1 MYRSTI
7 NAEDLNRIMIM
18 QLNELA
24 LFRQQAFVAG
34 KWCDADHQQTSKI
47 LNPATLEV
55 IGTVPNMGKAE
66 AERAIEAAK
75 EAWPLW
81 KNKTA
86 KDRSIILKKWFDL
99 IISNADELA
108 FILTSEQGKPLAEA
122 KGEILYAASFIEWFA
137 EEAKR
142 VYGDIIP
149 SPYPDARIVV
159 NKQPIGVV
167 AAITPWNFPAA
178 MITRKVAPALAAG
191 CPCIVKPV
199 PETPFTALALVD
211 LALQAGVPA
220 EIFSVITG
228 DAVHIGDAIFESD
241 VVRKFTFT
249 GSTPVGK
256 MLLERSAKT
265 LKKVSLELGGNAPF
279 IVFDDADLDAAI
291 EGALIAKFRNAG
303 QTCVCV
309 NRFLVQAGIYEKFIA
324 ALSQKIQNFN
334 IGNGLE
340 AGHDIGPLINANAV
354 KKVEAHIQDALDK
367 NGRLVI
373 GGKRHTAGELFF
385 EPTLI
390 ADVTADMD
398 VATQET
404 FGPLAA
410 VFKFETEQQAVEMAN
425 ATEFGLAAYCYTKD
439 LGRAWRMSE
448 QLEYGMVGI
457 NKGLI
462 SNEVAPFGGIKQSG
476 LGREGSKYGIEDYL
490 EIKYTLFGGL
500 NYE

>member
-1 MYRSTI
+1 
-7 NAEDLNRIMIM
+7 M

-34 KWCDADHQQTSKI
+34 KWCDADHQQTSEI

-191 CPCIVKPV
+191 CPCIVKPA

-211 LALQAGVPA
+211 LAVQAGVPA

-279 IVFDDADLDAAI
+279 IVFDDADLEAAI

-367 NGRLVI
+367 NGRLVV
-373 GGKRHTAGELFF
+373 GGKKHKAGELFF

-410 VFKFETEQQAVEMAN
+410 VFKFENEQQAVEIAN

-462 SNEVAPFGGIKQSG
+462 SNEVVPFGGIKQSG

-500 NYE
+500 NI

>member
-1 MYRSTI
+1 
-7 NAEDLNRIMIM
+7 M

-34 KWCDADHQQTSKI
+34 KWCDADHQQTSEI

-159 NKQPIGVV
+159 NKQPIGVI

-191 CPCIVKPV
+191 CPCIVKPA

-211 LALQAGVPA
+211 LAVQAGVPA

-291 EGALIAKFRNAG
+291 EGALIAKFRNVG

-500 NYE
+500 NI

>member
-1 MYRSTI
+1 
-7 NAEDLNRIMIM
+7 M

-24 LFRQQAFVAG
+24 LFRQQAFIAG

-47 LNPATLEV
+47 LNPATLEI

-191 CPCIVKPV
+191 CPCIVKPA

-211 LALQAGVPA
+211 LAVQAGVPA

-228 DAVHIGDAIFESD
+228 DAAHIGDAIFESD
-241 VVRKFTFT
+241 IVRKFTFT

-500 NYE
+500 NI

>member
-1 MYRSTI
+1 M
-7 NAEDLNRIMIM
+7 
-18 QLNELA
+18 
-24 LFRQQAFVAG
+24 VA
-34 KWCDADHQQTSKI
+34 H
-47 LNPATLEV
+47 
-55 IGTVPNMGKAE
+55 
-66 AERAIEAAK
+66 
-75 EAWPLW
+75 
-81 KNKTA
+81 
-86 KDRSIILKKWFDL
+86 
-99 IISNADELA
+99 ADELA

-122 KGEILYAASFIEWFA
+122 RGEILYAASFVEWFA

-191 CPCIVKPV
+191 CPCIVKPA
-199 PETPFTALALVD
+199 PETPFTALGLVD
-211 LALQAGVPA
+211 LAVQAGVPA
-220 EIFSVITG
+220 EVLSVITG
-228 DAVHIGDAIFESD
+228 DAVTIGDAIFESD
-241 VVRKFTFT
+241 DVRKFTFT

-256 MLLERSAKT
+256 LLYQRSAQT

-291 EGALIAKFRNAG
+291 EGALIAKYRNAG

-324 ALSQKIQNFN
+324 ALNEKVQKFA

-340 AGHDIGPLINANAV
+340 AGNEIGPLINANAV
-354 KKVEAHIQDALDK
+354 KKVEAHVADALEK
-367 NGRLVI
+367 NARLVA
-373 GGKRHTAGELFF
+373 GGKQHSAGELFY
-385 EPTLI
+385 EPTII
-390 ADVTADMD
+390 ADVTAEMD

-410 VFKFETEQQAVEMAN
+410 IFKFETEQQAIEMAN
-425 ATEFGLAAYCYTKD
+425 ATEFGLAAYCYTQD

-500 NYE
+500 D

>member
-1 MYRSTI
+1 
-7 NAEDLNRIMIM
+7 M

-34 KWCDADHQQTSKI
+34 KWCDADHQQTSEI
-47 LNPATLEV
+47 LNPATLEI

-191 CPCIVKPV
+191 CPCIVKPA

-309 NRFLVQAGIYEKFIA
+309 NRFLVQAGIYEKFIT

-500 NYE
+500 NI

>member
-1 MYRSTI
+1 MHLSTI

-34 KWCDADHQQTSKI
+34 KWCDADHQQTSEI

-66 AERAIEAAK
+66 AERAIEVAK

-191 CPCIVKPV
+191 CPCIVKPA

-211 LALQAGVPA
+211 LAVQAGVPA

-410 VFKFETEQQAVEMAN
+410 IFKFETEQQAVEMAN

-500 NYE
+500 NI

>member
-1 MYRSTI
+1 
-7 NAEDLNRIMIM
+7 M

-34 KWCDADHQQTSKI
+34 KWCDADHQQTSEI
-47 LNPATLEV
+47 LNPATLEI

-191 CPCIVKPV
+191 CPCIVKPA

-211 LALQAGVPA
+211 LAVQAGVPA

-500 NYE
+500 NI

>member
-34 KWCDADHQQTSKI
+34 KWCDADHQQTSEI
-47 LNPATLEV
+47 LNPATLEI

-191 CPCIVKPV
+191 CPCIVKPA

-211 LALQAGVPA
+211 LAVQAGVPA

-228 DAVHIGDAIFESD
+228 DAAHIGDAIFESD

-324 ALSQKIQNFN
+324 TLSQKIQNFN

-410 VFKFETEQQAVEMAN
+410 IFKFETEQQAVEMAN

-500 NYE
+500 NI

>member
-1 MYRSTI
+1 
-7 NAEDLNRIMIM
+7 M

-191 CPCIVKPV
+191 CPCIVKPA

-211 LALQAGVPA
+211 LAVQAGVPA

-340 AGHDIGPLINANAV
+340 AGHDIGPLINASAV

-367 NGRLVI
+367 NGRLVV
-373 GGKRHTAGELFF
+373 GGKKHKAGELFF

-500 NYE
+500 NI

>member
-1 MYRSTI
+1 
-7 NAEDLNRIMIM
+7 M

-34 KWCDADHQQTSKI
+34 KWCDADYQQTSEI
-47 LNPATLEV
+47 LNPATLEI

-191 CPCIVKPV
+191 CPCIVKPA

-211 LALQAGVPA
+211 LAVQAGVPA

-373 GGKRHTAGELFF
+373 GGKKHTAGELFF

-462 SNEVAPFGGIKQSG
+462 SNEVAPFGGVKQSG

-500 NYE
+500 NI

>member
-34 KWCDADHQQTSKI
+34 KWCDADHQQTSEI

-99 IISNADELA
+99 IISNTDELA

-159 NKQPIGVV
+159 NKQPIGVI

-191 CPCIVKPV
+191 CPCIVKPA

-398 VATQET
+398 VANQET

-500 NYE
+500 NI

>member
-1 MYRSTI
+1 M
-7 NAEDLNRIMIM
+7 M
-18 QLNELA
+18 QLNEMA
-24 LFRQQAFVAG
+24 LFHQQAFVAG
-34 KWCDADHQQTSKI
+34 QWCDADNLQRSDI
-47 LNPATLEV
+47 YNPATQEI
-55 IGTVPNMGKAE
+55 IGSVPNMGKIE
-66 AERAIEAAK
+66 AERAIQAAAK
-75 EAWPLW
+75 GWAAW

-86 KDRSIILKKWFDL
+86 KERSIILKKWFDL
-99 IISNADELA
+99 MVASADELA

-122 KGEILYAASFIEWFA
+122 RGEILYAASFVEWFA

-142 VYGDIIP
+142 VYGDIMP
-149 SPYPDARIVV
+149 SPYPDARILVS
-159 NKQPIGVV
+159 KQPIGVV

-191 CPCIVKPV
+191 CPCIVKPA

-220 EIFSVITG
+220 DIFSVITG
-228 DAVHIGDAIFESD
+228 DAITIGDAIFESD
-241 VVRKFTFT
+241 QVRKFTFT
-249 GSTPVGK
+249 GSTAVGK
-256 MLLERSAKT
+256 LLYQRSAQT

-279 IVFDDADLDAAI
+279 IVFDDADLEAAI
-291 EGALIAKFRNAG
+291 EGALIAKYRNAG

-309 NRFLVQAGIYEKFIA
+309 NRFLVQAGIYEQFIA
-324 ALSQKIQNFN
+324 ALKEKVAMLAM
-334 IGNGLE
+334 GNGLD
-340 AGHDIGPLINANAV
+340 AGNEIGPLINSNAV
-354 KKVEAHIQDALDK
+354 KKVEAHVADALAKDA
-367 NGRLVI
+367 RLVI
-373 GGKRHTAGELFF
+373 GGQRHAAGDLFYA
-385 EPTLI
+385 PTII
-390 ADVTADMD
+390 ADVTAEMD

-410 VFKFETEQQAVEMAN
+410 VFKFDTEQQAIAMAN

-490 EIKYTLFGGL
+490 EIKYTLFGGI
-500 NYE
+500 NA

>member
-34 KWCDADHQQTSKI
+34 KWCDADHQQTSEI
-47 LNPATLEV
+47 LNPATLEI

-191 CPCIVKPV
+191 CPCIVKPA

-211 LALQAGVPA
+211 LAVQAGVPA

-279 IVFDDADLDAAI
+279 IVFDDADLEAAI

-324 ALSQKIQNFN
+324 ALSQKIQNF
-334 IGNGLE
+334 LCT
-340 AGHDIGPLINANAV
+340 
-354 KKVEAHIQDALDK
+354 
-367 NGRLVI
+367 R
-373 GGKRHTAGELFF
+373 
-385 EPTLI
+385 
-390 ADVTADMD
+390 
-398 VATQET
+398 
-404 FGPLAA
+404 
-410 VFKFETEQQAVEMAN
+410 
-425 ATEFGLAAYCYTKD
+425 
-439 LGRAWRMSE
+439 
-448 QLEYGMVGI
+448 
-457 NKGLI
+457 
-462 SNEVAPFGGIKQSG
+462 
-476 LGREGSKYGIEDYL
+476 
-490 EIKYTLFGGL
+490 
-500 NYE
+500 

>member
-1 MYRSTI
+1 
-7 NAEDLNRIMIM
+7 M

-34 KWCDADHQQTSKI
+34 KWCDADHQQTSEI

-191 CPCIVKPV
+191 CPCIVKPA

>member
-1 MYRSTI
+1 
-7 NAEDLNRIMIM
+7 M

-34 KWCDADHQQTSKI
+34 KWCDADHQQTSEI

-99 IISNADELA
+99 IISNADDLA

-191 CPCIVKPV
+191 CPCIVKPA

-211 LALQAGVPA
+211 LAVQAGVPA

-309 NRFLVQAGIYEKFIA
+309 NRFLVQVGIYEKFIA
-324 ALSQKIQNFN
+324 ALSLKIQKFN

-340 AGHDIGPLINANAV
+340 AEHDIGPLINANAV

-367 NGRLVI
+367 NGRLVL
-373 GGKRHTAGELFF
+373 GGKKHTAGELFF

-410 VFKFETEQQAVEMAN
+410 IFKFETEQQAVEMAN

-500 NYE
+500 NI

>member
-1 MYRSTI
+1 
-7 NAEDLNRIMIM
+7 M

-34 KWCDADHQQTSKI
+34 KWCDADHQQTSEI

-191 CPCIVKPV
+191 CPCIVKPA

-211 LALQAGVPA
+211 LAVQAGVPA

-228 DAVHIGDAIFESD
+228 DAAHIGDAIFESD

-309 NRFLVQAGIYEKFIA
+309 NRFLVQADIYEKFIA

-367 NGRLVI
+367 NGRLVV
-373 GGKRHTAGELFF
+373 GGKKHKAGELFF

-500 NYE
+500 NI

>member
-1 MYRSTI
+1 
-7 NAEDLNRIMIM
+7 M

-34 KWCDADHQQTSKI
+34 KWCDADHQQTSEI

-191 CPCIVKPV
+191 CPCIVKPA

-211 LALQAGVPA
+211 LAVQAGVPA

-340 AGHDIGPLINANAV
+340 AGHDIGPLINASAV

-367 NGRLVI
+367 NGRLVV
-373 GGKRHTAGELFF
+373 GGKKHKAGELFF

-410 VFKFETEQQAVEMAN
+410 VFKFETEQQVVEMAN

>member
-1 MYRSTI
+1 
-7 NAEDLNRIMIM
+7 M

-34 KWCDADHQQTSKI
+34 KWCDADHQQTSEI
-47 LNPATLEV
+47 LNPATLEI

-81 KNKTA
+81 KKKTA

-191 CPCIVKPV
+191 CPCIVKPA

-211 LALQAGVPA
+211 LAVQAGVPA

-228 DAVHIGDAIFESD
+228 DAAHIGDAIFESD

-324 ALSQKIQNFN
+324 TLSQKIQNFN

-410 VFKFETEQQAVEMAN
+410 IFKFETEQQAVEMAN

-500 NYE
+500 NI

>member
-1 MYRSTI
+1 
-7 NAEDLNRIMIM
+7 M
-18 QLNELA
+18 QLNEMA
-24 LFRQQAFVAG
+24 LFHQQAFVAG
-34 KWCDADHQQTSKI
+34 QWCDADNQQTSDI
-47 LNPATLEV
+47 YNPATQDV

-66 AERAIEAAK
+66 AERAIQVAVAGWAA
-75 EAWPLW
+75 W
-81 KNKTA
+81 KNRTA
-86 KDRSIILKKWFDL
+86 KDRSTVLKKWFDL
-99 IISNADELA
+99 MVAHADELA

-122 KGEILYAASFIEWFA
+122 RGEILYAASFVEWFA

-142 VYGDIIP
+142 VYGDIVP
-149 SPYPDARIVV
+149 SPYPDARIIVS
-159 NKQPIGVV
+159 KQPIGVV

-191 CPCIVKPV
+191 CPCIVKPA

-211 LALQAGVPA
+211 LAIQAGVPA

-228 DAVHIGDAIFESD
+228 DAVTIGDAIFESD
-241 VVRKFTFT
+241 DVRKFTFT

-256 MLLERSAKT
+256 LLYQRSAQT

-291 EGALIAKFRNAG
+291 EGALIAKYRNAG

-309 NRFLVQAGIYEKFIA
+309 NRFLVQEGIYEKFIS
-324 ALSQKIQNFN
+324 ALSEKVNAFT
-334 IGNGLE
+334 IGNGLD
-340 AGHDIGPLINANAV
+340 AGSEIGPLINANAV
-354 KKVEAHIQDALDK
+354 KKVETHVADALAK
-367 NGRLVI
+367 AARLVA
-373 GGKRHTAGELFF
+373 GGKRHSAGELFY
-385 EPTLI
+385 EPTII
-390 ADVTADMD
+390 ADVTAEMD

-410 VFKFETEQQAVEMAN
+410 VFKFETEQQAIEMAN

-500 NYE
+500 NA

>member
-1 MYRSTI
+1 
-7 NAEDLNRIMIM
+7 M

-34 KWCDADHQQTSKI
+34 KWCDADHQQTSEI
-47 LNPATLEV
+47 LNPATLEI

-142 VYGDIIP
+142 IYGDIIP

-191 CPCIVKPV
+191 CPCIVKPA

-211 LALQAGVPA
+211 LAVQAGVPA
-220 EIFSVITG
+220 KIFSVITG
-228 DAVHIGDAIFESD
+228 DAAHIGDAIFESD

-309 NRFLVQAGIYEKFIA
+309 NRFLVQAGVYEKFIA

-354 KKVEAHIQDALDK
+354 KKVETHIQDALDK
-367 NGRLVI
+367 NGRLVV
-373 GGKRHTAGELFF
+373 GGKKHKAGELFF

-500 NYE
+500 NI

>member
-1 MYRSTI
+1 
-7 NAEDLNRIMIM
+7 M
-18 QLNELA
+18 QLKDMS
-24 LFRQQAFVAG
+24 LFHQQAFVAG
-34 KWCDADHQQTSKI
+34 QWCDADNLQRTDI
-47 LNPATLEV
+47 YNPATQEL
-55 IGTVPNMGKAE
+55 IGTVPNMGKTE
-66 AERAIEAAK
+66 AERAIQAATNTW
-75 EAWPLW
+75 AAW

-86 KDRSIILKKWFDL
+86 KDRSIILKRWFEL
-99 IISNADELA
+99 MVEQADELA

-122 KGEILYAASFIEWFA
+122 RGEILYAASFVEWFA

-142 VYGDIIP
+142 VYGDIVP

-159 NKQPIGVV
+159 QKQAIGVV

-191 CPCIVKPV
+191 CPCIVKPA

-211 LALQAGVPA
+211 LAVQAGIPA

-228 DAVHIGDAIFESD
+228 DAVTIGDAIFESSA
-241 VVRKFTFT
+241 VRKFTFT

-256 MLLERSAKT
+256 MLYQRSAQT

-291 EGALIAKFRNAG
+291 EGALIAKYRNAG

-309 NRFLVQAGIYEKFIA
+309 NRFLVQAGIYDKFIN
-324 ALSQKIQNFN
+324 ALSKKVSAFK
-334 IGNGLE
+334 IGNGLDDDSE
-340 AGHDIGPLINANAV
+340 IGPLINLNAV
-354 KKVEAHIQDALDK
+354 KKVEAHVQDALSK
-367 NGRLVI
+367 AARLVT
-373 GGKRHTAGELFF
+373 GGQRHSAGELFYQ
-385 EPTLI
+385 PTII
-390 ADVTADMD
+390 ADVTAEMD

-410 VFKFETEQQAVEMAN
+410 VFKFETEQQALEMAN

-500 NYE
+500 NR

>member
-1 MYRSTI
+1 
-7 NAEDLNRIMIM
+7 M

-34 KWCDADHQQTSKI
+34 KWCDADHQQTSEI

-66 AERAIEAAK
+66 AERAIEAGK
-75 EAWPLW
+75 GAWPLW

-99 IISNADELA
+99 IISNADDLA

-191 CPCIVKPV
+191 CPCIVKPA

-211 LALQAGVPA
+211 LAVQAGVPP

-340 AGHDIGPLINANAV
+340 EGHDIGPLINANAV

-373 GGKRHTAGELFF
+373 GGKKHTAGELFF

-500 NYE
+500 NI

>member
-7 NAEDLNRIMIM
+7 NAEDLNRIIIM

-34 KWCDADHQQTSKI
+34 KWCDADHQQTSEI

-191 CPCIVKPV
+191 CPCIVKPA

-500 NYE
+500 NI

>member
-1 MYRSTI
+1 M
-7 NAEDLNRIMIM
+7 
-18 QLNELA
+18 
-24 LFRQQAFVAG
+24 
-34 KWCDADHQQTSKI
+34 
-47 LNPATLEV
+47 
-55 IGTVPNMGKAE
+55 
-66 AERAIEAAK
+66 
-75 EAWPLW
+75 
-81 KNKTA
+81 
-86 KDRSIILKKWFDL
+86 
-99 IISNADELA
+99 A

-159 NKQPIGVV
+159 NKQPIGVI

-191 CPCIVKPV
+191 CPCIVKPA

-211 LALQAGVPA
+211 LAVQAGVPA

-500 NYE
+500 NI

>member
-1 MYRSTI
+1 
-7 NAEDLNRIMIM
+7 M
-18 QLNELA
+18 QLKDMS
-24 LFRQQAFVAG
+24 LFHQQAFVAG
-34 KWCDADHQQTSKI
+34 QWRDADNLQRTDI
-47 LNPATLEV
+47 YNPATQEI
-55 IGTVPNMGKAE
+55 IGTVPNMGKTE
-66 AERAIEAAK
+66 AERAIQAAAN
-75 EAWPLW
+75 AWSAW

-86 KDRSIILKKWFDL
+86 KDRSIILKRWFEL
-99 IISNADELA
+99 MVEQADELA

-122 KGEILYAASFIEWFA
+122 RGEILYAASFVEWFA

-142 VYGDIIP
+142 VYGDIVP

-159 NKQPIGVV
+159 QKQAIGVV

-191 CPCIVKPV
+191 CPCIVKPA

-211 LALQAGVPA
+211 LAMQAGIPA

-228 DAVHIGDAIFESD
+228 DAVTIGDAIFESD
-241 VVRKFTFT
+241 VVRKFSFT

-256 MLLERSAKT
+256 MLYQRSAQT

-279 IVFDDADLDAAI
+279 IVFDDADLDDAI
-291 EGALIAKFRNAG
+291 EGALIAKYRNAG

-309 NRFLVQAGIYEKFIA
+309 NRFLVQAGIYDKFIN
-324 ALSQKIQNFN
+324 ALSEKVSAFK
-334 IGNGLE
+334 IGNGLDVGSE
-340 AGHDIGPLINANAV
+340 IGPLINLNAV
-354 KKVEAHIQDALDK
+354 KKVEAHVQDALSK
-367 NGRLVI
+367 AARLVT
-373 GGKRHTAGELFF
+373 GGQRHSAGELFYQ
-385 EPTLI
+385 PTII

-410 VFKFETEQQAVEMAN
+410 VFKFETEQQALEMAN

-500 NYE
+500 NR

>member
-1 MYRSTI
+1 
-7 NAEDLNRIMIM
+7 M

-34 KWCDADHQQTSKI
+34 KWCDADHQQTSEI
-47 LNPATLEV
+47 LNPATLEI

-191 CPCIVKPV
+191 CPCIVKPA

-211 LALQAGVPA
+211 LAVQAGVPA

-228 DAVHIGDAIFESD
+228 DAAHIGDAIFESD

-309 NRFLVQAGIYEKFIA
+309 NRFLVQAGIYEKFIV

-500 NYE
+500 NI

>member
-1 MYRSTI
+1 
-7 NAEDLNRIMIM
+7 M

-34 KWCDADHQQTSKI
+34 KWCDADHQQTSEI
-47 LNPATLEV
+47 LNPATLEI

-191 CPCIVKPV
+191 CPCIVKPA

-211 LALQAGVPA
+211 LAVQAGVPA
-220 EIFSVITG
+220 EIFSMITG

-500 NYE
+500 NI

>member
-1 MYRSTI
+1 
-7 NAEDLNRIMIM
+7 M
-18 QLNELA
+18 QLNEMA
-24 LFRQQAFVAG
+24 LFHQQAFVAG
-34 KWCDADHQQTSKI
+34 KWCDADNKDTSDI
-47 LNPATLEV
+47 YNPATQDI

-66 AERAIEAAK
+66 AERAIRAAV
-75 EAWPLW
+75 AGWATW

-86 KDRSIILKKWFDL
+86 KERSIVLKKWFDL
-99 IISNADELA
+99 MVAHADELA
-108 FILTSEQGKPLAEA
+108 FILTNEQGKPLAEA
-122 KGEILYAASFIEWFA
+122 RGEILYAASFIEWFA

-167 AAITPWNFPAA
+167 AAIAPWNFPAA

-191 CPCIVKPV
+191 CPCIVKPA

-228 DAVHIGDAIFESD
+228 DAITIGDAIFESD
-241 VVRKFTFT
+241 DVRKFTFT

-256 MLLERSAKT
+256 LLYQRSAQT

-279 IVFDDADLDAAI
+279 IIFDDADLDAAI
-291 EGALIAKFRNAG
+291 EGALIAKYRNAG

-324 ALSQKIQNFN
+324 ALNEKVQKFA

-340 AGHDIGPLINANAV
+340 PGNEIGPLINANAV
-354 KKVEAHIQDALDK
+354 KKVEAHVADALEK
-367 NGRLVI
+367 NARLVA
-373 GGKRHTAGELFF
+373 GGKRHSRGELFY
-385 EPTLI
+385 EPTII
-390 ADVTADMD
+390 ADVTVEMD

-410 VFKFETEQQAVEMAN
+410 IFKFETEQQAIEMAN
-425 ATEFGLAAYCYTKD
+425 ATEFGLAAYCYTQD

-500 NYE
+500 G

>member
-1 MYRSTI
+1 
-7 NAEDLNRIMIM
+7 M

-34 KWCDADHQQTSKI
+34 KWCDADHQQTSEI
-47 LNPATLEV
+47 LNPATLEI

-142 VYGDIIP
+142 IYGDIIP

-191 CPCIVKPV
+191 CPCIVKPA

-211 LALQAGVPA
+211 LAVQAGVPA

-228 DAVHIGDAIFESD
+228 DAAHISDAIFESD

-324 ALSQKIQNFN
+324 SLSQKIQNFN

-354 KKVEAHIQDALDK
+354 KKVETHIQDALDK
-367 NGRLVI
+367 NGRLVV
-373 GGKRHTAGELFF
+373 GGKKHKAGELFF

-500 NYE
+500 NI

>member
-1 MYRSTI
+1 
-7 NAEDLNRIMIM
+7 M

-34 KWCDADHQQTSKI
+34 KWCDADHQQTSEI
-47 LNPATLEV
+47 LNPATLEI

-191 CPCIVKPV
+191 CPCIVKPA

-211 LALQAGVPA
+211 LAVQAGVPA
-220 EIFSVITG
+220 EIFSMITG

-367 NGRLVI
+367 NGRLVV
-373 GGKRHTAGELFF
+373 GGKKHKAGELFF

-410 VFKFETEQQAVEMAN
+410 IFKFETEQQAVEMAN

-439 LGRAWRMSE
+439 LGCAWRMSE

-500 NYE
+500 NI

>member
-1 MYRSTI
+1 
-7 NAEDLNRIMIM
+7 
-18 QLNELA
+18 
-24 LFRQQAFVAG
+24 
-34 KWCDADHQQTSKI
+34 
-47 LNPATLEV
+47 
-55 IGTVPNMGKAE
+55 
-66 AERAIEAAK
+66 
-75 EAWPLW
+75 
-81 KNKTA
+81 
-86 KDRSIILKKWFDL
+86 DL

-191 CPCIVKPV
+191 CPCIVKPA

-211 LALQAGVPA
+211 LAVQAGVPA

-228 DAVHIGDAIFESD
+228 DAAHIGDAIFESD

-500 NYE
+500 NI

>member
-1 MYRSTI
+1 
-7 NAEDLNRIMIM
+7 
-18 QLNELA
+18 
-24 LFRQQAFVAG
+24 
-34 KWCDADHQQTSKI
+34 WCDADHQQTSEI
-47 LNPATLEV
+47 LNPATLEI

-66 AERAIEAAK
+66 AKRAIEAAK

-191 CPCIVKPV
+191 CPCIVKPA

-211 LALQAGVPA
+211 LAVQAGVPA

-500 NYE
+500 NI

>member
-34 KWCDADHQQTSKI
+34 KWCDADHQQTSEI
-47 LNPATLEV
+47 LNPATLEI

-99 IISNADELA
+99 IISNADDLA

-142 VYGDIIP
+142 IYGDIIP

-191 CPCIVKPV
+191 CPCIVKPA

-211 LALQAGVPA
+211 LAVQSGVPA

-228 DAVHIGDAIFESD
+228 DAAHIGDAIFESD

-367 NGRLVI
+367 NGRLVV
-373 GGKRHTAGELFF
+373 GGKKHKAGELFF

-500 NYE
+500 NI

>member
-1 MYRSTI
+1 
-7 NAEDLNRIMIM
+7 M

-34 KWCDADHQQTSKI
+34 KWCDADHQQTSEI
-47 LNPATLEV
+47 LNPATLEI

-99 IISNADELA
+99 IISNADDLA

-142 VYGDIIP
+142 IYGDIIP

-191 CPCIVKPV
+191 CPCIVKPA

-211 LALQAGVPA
+211 LAVQAGVPA
-220 EIFSVITG
+220 KIFSVITG
-228 DAVHIGDAIFESD
+228 DAAHIGDAIFESD

-367 NGRLVI
+367 NGRLVV
-373 GGKRHTAGELFF
+373 GGKKHKAGELFF

-410 VFKFETEQQAVEMAN
+410 VFKFENEQQAVEMAN

-500 NYE
+500 NI

>member
-1 MYRSTI
+1 
-7 NAEDLNRIMIM
+7 M

-34 KWCDADHQQTSKI
+34 KWCDADHQQTSEI
-47 LNPATLEV
+47 LNPATLEI

-191 CPCIVKPV
+191 CPCIVKPA

-211 LALQAGVPA
+211 LAVQAGVPA

-256 MLLERSAKT
+256 MLLERSAKP

-279 IVFDDADLDAAI
+279 IVFDDADLEAAI

-367 NGRLVI
+367 NGRLVV
-373 GGKRHTAGELFF
+373 GGKKHKAGELFF

-410 VFKFETEQQAVEMAN
+410 VFKFENEQQAVEMAN

-500 NYE
+500 NI

>member
-1 MYRSTI
+1 
-7 NAEDLNRIMIM
+7 M

-34 KWCDADHQQTSKI
+34 KWCDADHQQTSEI
-47 LNPATLEV
+47 LNPATLEI

-191 CPCIVKPV
+191 CPCIVKPA

-211 LALQAGVPA
+211 LAVQAGVPA

-324 ALSQKIQNFN
+324 TLSQKIQNFN

-410 VFKFETEQQAVEMAN
+410 IFKFETEQQAVEMAN

-500 NYE
+500 NI

>member
-1 MYRSTI
+1 
-7 NAEDLNRIMIM
+7 M

-34 KWCDADHQQTSKI
+34 KWCDADYQQTSEI
-47 LNPATLEV
+47 LNPATLEI

-191 CPCIVKPV
+191 CPCIVKPA

-500 NYE
+500 NI

>member
-1 MYRSTI
+1 
-7 NAEDLNRIMIM
+7 M

-34 KWCDADHQQTSKI
+34 KWCDADHQQTSEI
-47 LNPATLEV
+47 LNPATLEI
-55 IGTVPNMGKAE
+55 IGTVPNMSKAE

-191 CPCIVKPV
+191 CPCIVKPA

-500 NYE
+500 NI